1 MDEQTKLMI
10 KYASLEII
18 LDAYVETDSIS
29 RLLIKKGIIS
39 ELELIDQRKEIL
51 SYDVS
56 AVKMQ
61 KDLQEVTRKLEAYYD
76 K

>member
-18 LDAYVETDSIS
+18 LDAYVETESIS

-39 ELELIDQRKEIL
+39 ELELIDQRKKIL
-51 SYDVS
+51 CDDVS

-61 KDLQEVTRKLEAYYD
+61 EDLKEVTNKLEAYYD
-76 K
+76 E